1 MSPIATLAPAFSAV
15 IYAQSALSLDVAD
28 YREVDDSTLL
38 ELTRLS
44 ANQQR
49 LANSLSAVLA
59 GEVARRSAPALGK
72 LGLAQRTGHRTPEE
86 LVRVTTG
93 STARDAVTAIKI
105 GQITSDAA
113 DAAAGVPVVDPATGE
128 LVESLLPWL
137 HCVGRAV
144 TAGTLPV
151 AAAEAIRNGLGRP
164 SEYVPQQRLAEAAA
178 LLCDEARALDADR
191 LFRRARELRDEFDEA
206 GIADCEAARHEQRS
220 LRFRRLPNG
229 MSRLVWD
236 MDPETSAVVGELY
249 DRATS
254 PRRGGPRFV
263 SGDSEMQEQRILADT
278 RSTEQLASDVFVQLL
293 RQGADADS
301 SQLLGSGAPV
311 VRVLVTATA
320 FTERAGHGRLEAQAD
335 AVSIETIERAA
346 CAGATTMIRLDGDG
360 QPLDVGREQ
369 RLFTRAQRIAL
380 AVRDGG
386 CMVTGCERPPS
397 WCECHHIEH
406 WERDGGKTN
415 VADGILLC
423 KHHHLLLHN
432 AHWEVVR
439 RGARYWLI
447 PPPDIDPS
455 QVPIEMRSTSSA
467 MRDWRAERGK
477 PRRSER
483 AGVGKWEG
491 SQLADLGG
499 RTE

>member
-1 MSPIATLAPAFSAV
+1 MPPIETLAPAFSAV
-15 IYAQSALSLDVAD
+15 IRAQSGLSLDVAN
-28 YREVDDSTLL
+28 YREVDDATLL

-59 GEVARRSAPALGK
+59 GEVARRSAPVLGK
-72 LGLAQRTGHRTPEE
+72 NGLAQRAGHRTPEE
-86 LVRVTTG
+86 LFRATTG
-93 STARDAVTAIKI
+93 STARDAATAVKI
-105 GQITSDAA
+105 GQIAADTA
-113 DAAAGVPVVDPATGE
+113 DAAAGIPVLDPATGE

-144 TAGTLPV
+144 TEGALPV

-164 SEYVPQQRLAEAAA
+164 SENVSQQRLAEAAA
-178 LLCDEARALDADR
+178 LLCNEAGVVDADR
-191 LFRRARELRDEFDEA
+191 LFRRARELRDDLDEA
-206 GIADCEAARHEQRS
+206 GIADREAARREQRS

-236 MDPETSAVVGELY
+236 LDPETSAAVGELY

-263 SGDSEMQEQRILADT
+263 SGESEAQEQRILADT
-278 RSTEQLASDVFVQLL
+278 RSTEQLASDVFAQLL

-311 VRVLVTATA
+311 VRVLVTAKA
-320 FTERAGHGRLEAQAD
+320 LGERTGHRRLEAQSD
-335 AVSIETIERAA
+335 AVSIETIERAV
-346 CAGATTMIRLDGDG
+346 CAGATTMIRLEGDG

-386 CMVTGCERPPS
+386 CMATGCDRPPS

-406 WERDGGKTN
+406 WERDGGTTN
-415 VADGILLC
+415 VVDGILLC
-423 KHHHLLLHN
+423 RHHHLLFHN
-432 AHWEVVR
+432 AHWEIVR

-447 PPPDIDPS
+447 PPPDVDPR
-455 QVPIEMRSTSSA
+455 QVPIEMRSRSAA
-467 MRDWRAERGK
+467 MRDWCAEDEAERGAVAQ
-477 PRRSER
+477 E
-483 AGVGKWEG
+483 
-491 SQLADLGG
+491 
-499 RTE
+499 